1 MMSRETL
8 VVSKINAIFFRK
20 PSGLPGYC
28 YFIAWIIT
36 VLFIIGGM
44 GMVAA
49 YGISFGNLKTYQWVT
64 AMTVNFFWQIFIE
77 SVIKVHKTIQFFI

>member
-1 MMSRETL
+1 MLTAMT
-8 VVSKINAIFFRK
+8 ICYFRK
-20 PSGLPGYC
+20 PSGLPAYC
-28 YFIAWIIT
+28 YFIAWILTI
-36 VLFIIGGM
+36 LFIIGGM

-77 SVIKVHKTIQFFI
+77 SVIKVYWS